1 MSENNSI
8 VVENGKFGYQKGDS
22 QTVILD
28 KVDLDFKGGEFVG
41 IVGLNGSGKSTFIR
55 SISAIQPLLG
65 GKVSIN
71 GKNISEI
78 RRTELAKEISIVLT
92 EKVSGFN
99 LKCCDAIAAG
109 RLPYTDLFHTLE
121 ENDRKIVNDCLH
133 LLGLEKHKDKL
144 LTELS
149 DGLYQ
154 KTMIARALAQET
166 GTMLLDEPGA
176 FLDFASKHELFIML
190 AKLCLEKH
198 KCILVSSHE
207 LDLLLKYCKK
217 IILVKDGSFVVT
229 STGAAIEHP
238 IFREISGGFI

>member
-1 MSENNSI
+1 MNKSNSI
-8 VVENGKFGYQKGDS
+8 VVENGKFGYRKGDS

-28 KVDLDFKGGEFVG
+28 QVNLDFKGGEFVG

-55 SISAIQPLLG
+55 SISSIQPMLG
-65 GKVSIN
+65 GEVCIN
-71 GKNISEI
+71 GKNISKI
-78 RRTELAKEISIVLT
+78 SRTELAKEISIVLT
-92 EKVSGFN
+92 EKISGFN
-99 LKCCDAIAAG
+99 LKCYDAIAAG
-109 RLPYTDLFHTLE
+109 RLPYTDLFHHLNE
-121 ENDRKIVNDCLH
+121 SDQKIVKDCVR

-144 LTELS
+144 LSELS

-176 FLDFASKHELFIML
+176 FLDFASKHELFILL
-190 AKLCLEKH
+190 AKLCLEKD

-217 IILVKDGSFVVT
+217 IILVKDGNFVVT